1 MAHTEASLIRL
12 NQEDLV
18 RVLLDYQGKFI
29 STLDKLKNDTGKKT
43 VISPDFLV
51 WKYKETK

>member
-18 RVLLDYQGKFI
+18 KVLLDYQGKFI
-29 STLDKLKNDTGKKT
+29 STLDKLKNDTGKNT